1 MQFFVT
7 KSVCHGSFVSQIASG
22 IARLKVIT
30 MVLDVVQLVNY
41 FFFLLVRLM
50 VDFYR
55 LQIYYKN
62 ISYQY
67 IKYKYILFFS
77 VYVSQSMC
85 AFLAVNHCVGS
96 LVPVVHCTHA

>member
-55 LQIYYKN
+55 LQIYYNKHKLS
-62 ISYQY
+62 IYQ
-67 IKYKYILFFS
+67 I
-77 VYVSQSMC
+77 
-85 AFLAVNHCVGS
+85 
-96 LVPVVHCTHA
+96 